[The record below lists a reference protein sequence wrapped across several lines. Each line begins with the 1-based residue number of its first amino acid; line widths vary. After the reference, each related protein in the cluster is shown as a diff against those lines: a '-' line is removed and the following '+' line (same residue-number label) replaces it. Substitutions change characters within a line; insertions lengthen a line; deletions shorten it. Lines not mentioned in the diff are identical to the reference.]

1 MSQLYFTVLRLP
13 NFRLLLLTRMCI
25 GIALQAQAV
34 IVGWQ
39 VYSLTHDLFLLGLTG
54 LIEAVPAILCA
65 LVAGHIVDVNH
76 PRTTYL
82 VCLGAL
88 TINTFVLLLV
98 AGGFVVVPGSLLFWI
113 FGGVFI
119 SGVARSFIMPSSFSL
134 LARVVERKD
143 LPSAAGWMSS
153 GMQSAMMAGPALA
166 GLIYGGYGP
175 GVAWGIPVFTIA
187 AAFMM
192 MLFLKAPGNKP
203 VPLEA
208 RLSAWESIRE
218 GWAFILKTP
227 VLLSVMTLDMFAV
240 LFGGA
245 VAMLPAYAD
254 QVLHVGS
261 EGLGLLRAAPAM
273 GAVCMALVL
282 AVRPMKKISAMRLLW
297 VVTGFGICMIGF
309 GLSEI
314 FVLSMFFLALSGV
327 FDSVSVVIRGTLM
340 QWLTPDRMRGRVS
353 AVNSMFIISSNEIG
367 SFESGVAARY
377 LGLVPSVVV
386 GGIATLLVVGLV
398 SMLSPQFRKTVIDT
412 SKDA

>member
-1 MSQLYFTVLRLP
+1 
-13 NFRLLLLTRMCI
+13 
-25 GIALQAQAV
+25 
-34 IVGWQ
+34 
-39 VYSLTHDLFLLGLTG
+39 

-88 TINTFVLLLV
+88 SLNTLALLML
-98 AGGFVVVPGSLLFWI
+98 AGGVIPVPFGTLLPWI
-113 FGGVFI
+113 FAGVFI

-134 LARVVERKD
+134 LARIVERKD
-143 LPSAAGWMSS
+143 LPSASAWMSS
-153 GMQSAMMAGPALA
+153 GTQTAMVMGPAIA
-166 GLIYGGYGP
+166 GLTYGGYGP
-175 GVAWGIPVFTIA
+175 QGAWMIPVFMVC
-187 AAFMM
+187 AAFFM
-192 MLFLKAPGNKP
+192 MLFLKTP
-203 VPLEA
+203 VHTRLVEA

-218 GWAFILKTP
+218 GWGFILSKP

-261 EGLGLLRAAPAM
+261 EGLGVLRASPAI
-273 GAVCMALVL
+273 GAVLMALFL
-282 AVRPMKKISAMRLLW
+282 AVRPMRKISAMRLLW
-297 VVTGFGICMIGF
+297 AVTGFGICMIGF
-309 GLSEI
+309 GLSKI
-314 FVLSMFFLALSGV
+314 FLLSVFFLALSGV
-327 FDSVSVVIRGTLM
+327 FDSVSVVIRSTLM

-386 GGIATLLVVGLV
+386 GGFATLLVVGLV

-412 SKDA
+412 SKDE